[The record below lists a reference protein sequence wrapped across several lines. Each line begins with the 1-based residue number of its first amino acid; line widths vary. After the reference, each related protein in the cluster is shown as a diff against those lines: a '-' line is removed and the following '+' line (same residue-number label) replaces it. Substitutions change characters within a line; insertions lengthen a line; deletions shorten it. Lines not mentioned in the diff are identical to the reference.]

1 MDELHYQIDLL
12 TALNRKLKE
21 KETMYQLICD
31 SSQNAFICFDF
42 LDNHIE
48 VLGNWDNFFKFTLE
62 EAKDLYVII
71 DCIED
76 DYMPSMKELLFLEK
90 TGKTSDSKE
99 CCLADHKTWLEI
111 GVSVTYD
118 EEAHRPLKKTI
129 RIKNITHEKSQR
141 DELMYM
147 AYYDGLTGLYNRNK
161 FVRILSDWIEKATN
175 DEIISVMFVDID
187 GFRKINDGMGMI
199 VGDELVQQFGQFL
212 NDFNSENLV
221 VSHFTSDIFCI
232 AIFDP
237 CGSRSVEYIYDAIED
252 RIAKPFL
259 LSNRRELTIT
269 VSYGVA
275 EYPEAATTSVELIN
289 YAEIVMFRSKKMGK
303 GSIQYYNAQI
313 LEEFLENVVIEHKLK
328 EAIALKSFYL
338 CFQPQYSVKSHALRG
353 IEALIR
359 WRDLDGNMVSPSVF
373 VPIAE
378 KNSLI
383 IPIGDWVIEES
394 IRCYAEW
401 KRRYR
406 YSFILSINISAIQYK
421 KRDFVPKLLSVLKK
435 YNVESKDIELE
446 ITESILIEDFDDV
459 IQKMLTLRDYG
470 IHVSLDDFGT
480 AFSSLAYLKVLPINT
495 LKIDKS
501 FVDTIV
507 QDNPSKVIVEAIISI
522 AHKLGYETIAE
533 GVETREQ
540 YDYLK
545 EIGCST
551 IQGFLLGKPKTVEEM
566 EALLSREK

>member
-31 SSQNAFICFDF
+31 SSPNAFIFFDF

-48 VLGNWDNFFKFTLE
+48 VLGSWDSFFKFALE
-62 EAKDLYVII
+62 EPKDLYVII

-76 DYMPSMKELLFLEK
+76 SYMMSMKELLFLEK
-90 TGKTSDSKE
+90 TGKTDDLGE
-99 CCLADHKTWLEI
+99 CRLADHKTWLEI
-111 GVSVTYD
+111 SVNVIYD
-118 EEAHRPLKKTI
+118 DEKKPSKKTI
-129 RIKNITHEKSQR
+129 RIKNITHEKSQK

-147 AYYDGLTGLYNRNK
+147 AYYDGLTGLYSRNK
-161 FVRILSDWIEKATN
+161 FVRILSDCIEKATN
-175 DEIISVMFVDID
+175 NEIISVMFVDID

-199 VGDELVQQFGQFL
+199 IGDELVQIFGQFL
-212 NDFNSENLV
+212 NDFNSENV
-221 VSHFTSDIFCI
+221 IVSHFTSDIFCI

-237 CGSRSVEYIYDAIED
+237 CGSRSVDYIYNAIED
-252 RIAKPFL
+252 RIAKPFI
-259 LSNRRELTIT
+259 LSDRRELTIT

-275 EYPEAATTSVELIN
+275 EYPEAATTSVDLIN
-289 YAEIVMFRSKKMGK
+289 YAEIVMFRSKKIGK
-303 GSIQYYNAQI
+303 GSIQYYNAEI
-313 LEEFLENVVIEHKLK
+313 LEDFLQNVDLEHRLK
-328 EAIALKSFYL
+328 EAIAMESFYM
-338 CFQPQYSVKSHALRG
+338 CFQPQYSVKTHALRG

-359 WRDLDGNMVSPSVF
+359 WKDLEGNMINPSLFIPV
-373 VPIAE
+373 AE
-378 KNSLI
+378 KNNLI

-421 KRDFVPKLLSVLKK
+421 KRDFVSKLLSVLKK

-446 ITESILIEDFDDV
+446 ITESILIEDFEDV
-459 IQKMLTLRDYG
+459 VQKMLTLRDYG

-480 AFSSLAYLKVLPINT
+480 AFSSLAYLKVLPINA

-501 FVDTIV
+501 FIDTIV
-507 QDNPSKVIVEAIISI
+507 QDSPSKVIVEAIISM
-522 AHKLGYETIAE
+522 AQKLGYETIAE

-551 IQGFLLGKPKTVEEM
+551 IQGYLLGRPKTIEEM

>member
-31 SSQNAFICFDF
+31 SSQNAFVFFDF
-42 LDNHIE
+42 QDNHIE
-48 VLGNWDNFFKFTLE
+48 VMGNWENFFKFSLE
-62 EAKDLYVII
+62 EQKDLYVII

-76 DYMPSMKELLFLEK
+76 AYMSPMKELLFLEK
-90 TGKTSDSKE
+90 TGKTDGLGE
-99 CCLADHKTWLEI
+99 CCLADHKTWLETAVNVI
-111 GVSVTYD
+111 YD
-118 EEAHRPLKKTI
+118 EDGKPLKKTI
-129 RIKNITHEKSQR
+129 RIKNITYEKSQK

-161 FVRILSDWIEKATN
+161 FVRILSDWIEKAVN
-175 DEIISVMFVDID
+175 NEIVSVMFVDID
-187 GFRKINDGMGMI
+187 GFRKINDGMGLI

-212 NDFNSENLV
+212 NDFNSENV
-221 VSHFTSDIFCI
+221 IVSHFTSDIFCI

-237 CGSRSVEYIYDAIED
+237 CGSRSVEAIYNAIEE

-259 LSNRRELTIT
+259 LSDRRELTMT

-275 EYPEAATTSVELIN
+275 EYPEAATSAVELIN
-289 YAEIVMFRSKKMGK
+289 YAEIVMFRSKKTTK
-303 GSIQYYNAQI
+303 GSIQYFSAQI
-313 LEEFLENVVIEHKLK
+313 LEDFLENVVIEHKLK
-328 EAIALKSFYL
+328 EAITLKSFYL
-338 CFQPQYSVKSHALRG
+338 CYQPQYSVKTHALRG

-359 WRDLDGNMVSPSVF
+359 WKDPEGNMINPSVF
-373 VPIAE
+373 IPIAE
-378 KNSLI
+378 KNNLI

-401 KRRYR
+401 RRRYR
-406 YSFILSINISAIQYK
+406 YSFTLSINISAIQYK
-421 KRDFVPKLLSVLKK
+421 KRDFVSKLLSVLKK

-459 IQKMLTLRDYG
+459 VQKMLTLRDYG
-470 IHVSLDDFGT
+470 IHISLDDFGT
-480 AFSSLAYLKVLPINT
+480 AFSSLAYLKVLPINA

-507 QDNPSKVIVEAIISI
+507 QDNPSKVIVEAIISM
-522 AHKLGYETIAE
+522 AQKLGYETIAE
-533 GVETREQ
+533 GVEEREQ

-551 IQGFLLGKPKTVEEM
+551 IQGYLLGKPKTFEEM

>member
-1 MDELHYQIDLL
+1 VDELHYQIDLL

-31 SSQNAFICFDF
+31 SSQNAFIFFDF
-42 LDNHIE
+42 SDNHIE
-48 VLGNWDNFFKFTLE
+48 VLGSWDSFFKFFLE
-62 EAKDLYVII
+62 EPKDLYVVI

-76 DYMPSMKELLFLEK
+76 AYMLPMKELLFLEK
-90 TGKTSDSKE
+90 TGKKDDSGE

-111 GVSVTYD
+111 GVSVIYD
-118 EEAHRPLKKTI
+118 EEQKPFKKTI
-129 RIKNITHEKSQR
+129 RIKNITHEKSQK

-161 FVRILSDWIEKATN
+161 FVRILSDWIIKATN
-175 DEIISVMFVDID
+175 NEIISVMFVDID

-199 VGDELVQQFGQFL
+199 VGDELVQLFGQFL
-212 NDFNSENLV
+212 NEFNSENV
-221 VSHFTSDIFCI
+221 IVSHFTSDIFCI

-237 CGSRSVEYIYDAIED
+237 CGSRSVEYIYNAIED
-252 RIAKPFL
+252 RIANPFL
-259 LSNRRELTIT
+259 LSDRRELTMT

-275 EYPEAATTSVELIN
+275 EYPEAATTAVELIN
-289 YAEIVMFRSKKMGK
+289 YAEIVMFRSKEVGK
-303 GSIQYYNAQI
+303 GSIQYFNAQI
-313 LEEFLENVVIEHKLK
+313 LEDFLQNVVIEHKLK
-328 EAIALKSFYL
+328 EAIAMQSFYL
-338 CFQPQYSVKSHALRG
+338 CFQPQYSVKTHALRG

-359 WRDLDGNMVSPSVF
+359 WKDLEGNLVNPSVF
-373 VPIAE
+373 IPIAE
-378 KNSLI
+378 KNNLI

-394 IRCYAEW
+394 VRCYAEW
-401 KRRYR
+401 KKRYR
-406 YSFILSINISAIQYK
+406 YAFMLSINISAIQYK
-421 KRDFVPKLLSVLKK
+421 KRDFVSKLLNVLKK

-459 IQKMLTLRDYG
+459 VQKMLTLRDYG

-501 FVDTIV
+501 FIDTIV
-507 QDNPSKVIVEAIISI
+507 QDNPSKVIVEAIISM
-522 AHKLGYETIAE
+522 AQKLGYETIAE

-545 EIGCST
+545 EIGCRT
-551 IQGFLLGKPKTVEEM
+551 IQGFLLGKPKTIEEM